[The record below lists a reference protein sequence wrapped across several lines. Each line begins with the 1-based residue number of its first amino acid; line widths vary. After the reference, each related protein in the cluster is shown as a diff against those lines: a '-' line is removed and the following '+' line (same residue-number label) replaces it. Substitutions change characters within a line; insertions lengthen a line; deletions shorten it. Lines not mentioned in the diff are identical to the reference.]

1 MSFAAAF
8 YNFTVELNHIDR
20 QVFARFRV
28 KTALH
33 PLESLEHLYARM
45 IAYIHCY
52 RPEQGFSQG
61 LFEPREPT
69 IWKKDVTGEVL
80 LWVQV
85 GIPDRKKLEVSLRAT
100 PSAEHLIYFYKRS
113 QIPQL
118 CHMLRGSKTN
128 WVKEIVFSTISEELI
143 ERLIPLQHSSPTWQA
158 TFVDN
163 SLYLVADGTELSGEI
178 SPVDI
183 WQEYQSSLDLPAAG

>member
-1 MSFAAAF
+1 
-8 YNFTVELNHIDR
+8 
-20 QVFARFRV
+20 
-28 KTALH
+28 
-33 PLESLEHLYARM
+33 
-45 IAYIHCY
+45 
-52 RPEQGFSQG
+52 
-61 LFEPREPT
+61 
-69 IWKKDVTGEVL
+69 
-80 LWVQV
+80 
-85 GIPDRKKLEVSLRAT
+85 
-100 PSAEHLIYFYKRS
+100 
-113 QIPQL
+113 
-118 CHMLRGSKTN
+118 MLRGSKTN